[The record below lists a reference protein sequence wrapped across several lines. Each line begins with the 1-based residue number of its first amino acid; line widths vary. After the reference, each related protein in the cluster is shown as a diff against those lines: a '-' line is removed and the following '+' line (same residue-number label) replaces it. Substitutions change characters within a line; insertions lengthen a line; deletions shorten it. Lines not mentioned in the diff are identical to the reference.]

1 MTVAQEAAR
10 LLETAAG
17 YVRLGWTTNANARLA
32 DGTPCS
38 PEQPDA
44 ACWCAQG
51 ALSAAQ
57 HELGIN
63 TTRDGVIDGNVPAAV
78 YPSRL
83 RILDQARKGL
93 RKAIEEGS
101 HPDSLSAVSVTLCI
115 TNWNDDEAVG
125 GELVARTMRRGAEI
139 LRQPAPRSRCEQRG
153 IDHA

>member
-17 YVRLGWTTNANARLA
+17 FIELGWTQNSNARLA

-51 ALSAAQ
+51 AISAAQ

-63 TTRDGVIDGNVPAAV
+63 TTRDGVIDGNVPASV
-78 YPSRL
+78 YPARL
-83 RILDQARKGL
+83 LILDKARKGL
-93 RKAIEEGS
+93 REAIEEGA
-101 HPDSLSAVSVTLCI
+101 HPDSLSAVSITLCI
-115 TNWNDDEAVG
+115 TNWNDDAAVG
-125 GELVARTMRRGAEI
+125 GEQVARTLRRGAAI
-139 LRQPAPRSRCEQRG
+139 LRQSAPVSMAKRG
-153 IDHA
+153 LGGFV

>member
-17 YVRLGWTTNANARLA
+17 FVALGWTQNANARLA

-38 PEQPDA
+38 AEQPDA

-51 ALSAAQ
+51 AISAAQ

-63 TTRDGVIDGNVPAAV
+63 TQRDGVIDGNVPAAV
-78 YPSRL
+78 YPARL
-83 RILDQARKGL
+83 RILDVARKGL

-101 HPDSLSAVSVTLCI
+101 HPDSLSAVSITLCI

-125 GELVARTMRRGAEI
+125 GEQVARTMRRGAAI
-139 LRQPAPRSRCEQRG
+139 LRQSAPRSDQ
-153 IDHA
+153 